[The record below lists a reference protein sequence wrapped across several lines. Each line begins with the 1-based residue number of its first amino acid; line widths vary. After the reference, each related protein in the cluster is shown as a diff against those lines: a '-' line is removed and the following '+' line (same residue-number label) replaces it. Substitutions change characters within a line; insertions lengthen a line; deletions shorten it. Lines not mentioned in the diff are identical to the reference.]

1 MGFWEEAVHIGTPGG
16 PIIFGYVQGYE
27 AAICAVEVLK
37 GAVPGDIDFS
47 VPARGKLMVN
57 RAGAEHW
64 NVEIPVNL
72 LEVSEII
79 GS

>member
-1 MGFWEEAVHIGTPGG
+1 M
-16 PIIFGYVQGYE
+16 
-27 AAICAVEVLK
+27 
-37 GAVPGDIDFS
+37 PGDIDFS

-57 RAGAEHW
+57 REGAEHW
-64 NVEIPVNL
+64 KVEIPVNL